1 MTKHNKICCIYILIN
16 KLNGKIYIGQTVDY
30 YRRMNEYKTRKSSK
44 SKSSKYGIMQEIEKI
59 GFENFESGILRIC
72 KRDELDYYEM
82 YYIEKYRSYVKANG
96 YNSFHL
102 SKKNKQALSI
112 NTKKKMSNSHTGLKE
127 EPETKR
133 KKSNKVY
140 AIKDKEFII
149 SDSAKLLG
157 DYFDKSKDIIK
168 NCLRQPTCLIG
179 YQIYYADPKKREEIK
194 QKMLSKRS
202 IRNKNYM
209 KILEYLDKSS
219 VETIEKDYNVKYI
232 TY

>member
-1 MTKHNKICCIYILIN
+1 MI
-16 KLNGKIYIGQTVDY
+16 KLLEGIKKFIKGFVKT
-30 YRRMNEYKTRKSSK
+30 EYEV
-44 SKSSKYGIMQEIEKI
+44 Q
-59 GFENFESGILRIC
+59 
-72 KRDELDYYEM
+72 
-82 YYIEKYRSYVKANG
+82 
-96 YNSFHL
+96 
-102 SKKNKQALSI
+102 
-112 NTKKKMSNSHTGLKE
+112 LKE

-133 KKSNKVY
+133 KTSNKVY

-157 DYFDKSKDIIK
+157 DYFGKSKDIIK

-232 TY
+232 TYWSEVE